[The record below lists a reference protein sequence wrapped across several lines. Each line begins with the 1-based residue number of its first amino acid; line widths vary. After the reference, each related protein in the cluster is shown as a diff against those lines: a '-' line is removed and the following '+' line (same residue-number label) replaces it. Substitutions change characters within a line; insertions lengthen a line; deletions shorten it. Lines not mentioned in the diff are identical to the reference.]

1 MIKLSVIIPVYNQE
15 DLIVR
20 AIESVPKRD
29 DVEIIVVDDGS
40 TDNTSANIFEN
51 LEKFN
56 KNIRMVVFKENQGVA
71 NALNAGLE
79 LIEGEY
85 YMALG
90 SDDYFYTNKLNDFI
104 DNDLNDKIDMVYF
117 CLERNDGSLIE
128 PDESSRTI
136 WVGSTKAYRRAI
148 IEDTLYPDGKRACED
163 LVFDDL
169 IRQKPHTYRFTGKV
183 IKHYNFPREGSLT
196 DLANKGKIS
205 EEFIGKTLNRN
216 R

>member
-1 MIKLSVIIPVYNQE
+1 MIKLSVVIPVYNQE

-40 TDNTSANIFEN
+40 TDGTGKVIWDN
-51 LEKFN
+51 LDKFSDN
-56 KNIRMVVFKENQGVA
+56 LKAILLRKNQGVA
-71 NALNAGLE
+71 NALNNGLRE
-79 LIEGEY
+79 IQGEY
-85 YMALG
+85 YVALG
-90 SDDYFYTNKLNDFI
+90 SDDYFYTDRLNDFI
-104 DNDLNDKIDMVYF
+104 DNDLNDKVDMVYF

-128 PDESSRTI
+128 PNEETRSL
-136 WVGSTKAYRRAI
+136 WVGSTKAYRREI
-148 IEDTLYPDGKRACED
+148 IGDTLYPDGKRACED

-169 IRQKPHTYRFTGKV
+169 IRQKPHTYRFTGKI

>member
-1 MIKLSVIIPVYNQE
+1 MIKLSVVIPVYNQE

-20 AIESVPKRD
+20 AIGSVPKRD

-40 TDNTSANIFEN
+40 IDNTSANIFEN

-90 SDDYFYTNKLNDFI
+90 SDDYFYTDRLNDFI
-104 DNDLNDKIDMVYF
+104 DNDLNDKVDMVYF

-128 PDESSRTI
+128 PNEETRAL
-136 WVGSTKAYRRAI
+136 WVGSTKAYRREI
-148 IEDTLYPDGKRACED
+148 IGDTLYPDGKRACED
-163 LVFDDL
+163 LVL
-169 IRQKPHTYRFTGKV
+169 MT
-183 IKHYNFPREGSLT
+183 
-196 DLANKGKIS
+196 
-205 EEFIGKTLNRN
+205 
-216 R
+216 

>member
-1 MIKLSVIIPVYNQE
+1 MIKLSVVIPVYNQE

-29 DVEIIVVDDGS
+29 DVEIIIVNDGS

-85 YMALG
+85 YVALG
-90 SDDYFYTNKLNDFI
+90 SDDYFYTDRLNDFI
-104 DNDLNDKIDMVYF
+104 DNDLNDKVDMVYF

-128 PDESSRTI
+128 PNEETRAL
-136 WVGSTKAYRRAI
+136 WVGSTKAYRREI
-148 IEDTLYPDGKRACED
+148 IGDTLYPDGKRACED

-205 EEFIGKTLNRN
+205 EEFIGKTLNRK
-216 R
+216 

>member
-216 R
+216 Q